1 MRNSQLDGRASE
13 LLGRE
18 TEIFEDMVYLQYDE
32 DADLQANLWN
42 SLVQSYDK
50 SGLINRES
58 EKFLITAQSLSNQRF
73 SQVQRLDA
81 S

>member
-18 TEIFEDMVYLQYDE
+18 TEIFDDMVYLQYDE

-42 SLVQSYDK
+42 SLVQTYDK

-58 EKFLITAQSLSNQRF
+58 EKFLITAQSLSSQRF